1 MKKSLDEYRE
11 IVGDEAIAELYRK
24 ARRLQGRRFIHVNS
38 THNGGGVAEILTS
51 LVPLMN
57 DVGIEADWRVLHG
70 TSDFFTITK
79 KFHNA
84 LQGGPLN
91 LSDMKKELYLQTNE
105 AFSAYC
111 HLDADCVIV
120 HDPQPLPLIRFYKK
134 SVPWVWRCH
143 VDLSQPN
150 DALWEFLKTFILRYD
165 VNVVSSEDYRK
176 DSLPLEQRII
186 HPAIDPLSLK
196 NRDLSKKDV
205 MKYVRKAGIPTD
217 KPIITQVSR
226 MDVWKDPEGVLDVF
240 KLVREQVDCRLVYC
254 YDLASDDPE
263 GNGVYQRT
271 YRKARKLVERGDVMF
286 VLGNSQI
293 LVNAIQRFSTVI
305 LQKSI
310 REGFCLCVTEAM
322 WKGKPVVATNVGG
335 IPCQCREAV
344 NGFMVEPRDTEAF
357 AAKIVELLQ
366 NPDMA
371 EEMGRKGK
379 EIVREKF
386 LITRLLLDYL
396 DLLNDLLWRRAD
408 RN

>member
-1 MKKSLDEYRE
+1 MRSLDDYRQV
-11 IVGDEAIAELYRK
+11 VGDEVIADIYKR
-24 ARRLQGRRFIHVNS
+24 ARRLQGRRFVHINS
-38 THNGGGVAEILTS
+38 THNGGGVAEILNS

-57 DVGIEADWRVLHG
+57 DTGIEADWRVLHG
-70 TSDFFTITK
+70 TTDFFTITK

-91 LSDMKKELYLQTNE
+91 LSDRKKQLYLQTNE

-111 HLDADCVIV
+111 HIDADCVIV
-120 HDPQPLPLIRFYKK
+120 HDPQPLPLIKFYKK
-134 SVPWVWRCH
+134 TVPWVWRCH
-143 VDLSQPN
+143 IDLSEP
-150 DALWEFLKTFILRYD
+150 DTPLWEFLKSFVLRYD
-165 VNVVSSEDYRK
+165 MSIVSSEAYLK
-176 DSLPLEQRII
+176 DDLPVEQRII

-196 NRDLSKKDV
+196 NQDLSKRDIL
-205 MKYVRKAGIPTD
+205 KYVQKAGIPTD

-226 MDVWKDPEGVLDVF
+226 MDLWKDPEGLLDVF
-240 KLVREQVDCRLVYC
+240 KLVKEEVDCRLVYC

-271 YRKARKLVERGDVMF
+271 YRKARKLVESGDVIF

-293 LVNAIQRFSTVI
+293 LVNAIQRFSDVL

-335 IPCQCREAV
+335 IPCQCKEAV
-344 NGFMVEPRDTEAF
+344 NGFMVEPRDTKAF
-357 AAKIVELLQ
+357 AEKIVKLLK

-371 EEMGRKGK
+371 AEMGAKGK

-386 LITRLLLDYL
+386 LITRLLQDYL
-396 DLLNDLLWRRAD
+396 ELLNDMLWRSPD
-408 RN
+408 RK